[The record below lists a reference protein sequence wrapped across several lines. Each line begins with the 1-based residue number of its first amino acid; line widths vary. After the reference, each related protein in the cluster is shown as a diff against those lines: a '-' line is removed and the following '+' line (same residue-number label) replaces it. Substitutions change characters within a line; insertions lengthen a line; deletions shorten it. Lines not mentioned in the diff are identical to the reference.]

1 MRIKIDISTSQIVWY
16 EGEQGVIRHIS
27 KGGKV
32 ITLDLDSGR
41 VVKTTLEGLLYYNP
55 DLVYEEVEEY
65 A

>member
-1 MRIKIDISTSQIVWY
+1 MKIKLDISTSQIVWY

-27 KGGKV
+27 RDGRE
-32 ITLDLDSGR
+32 ITLS
-41 VVKTTLEGLLYYNP
+41 LETGCIITVSPEELLYDNP